1 MKRSARMICS
11 CWAQTVILTMN
22 FAVWSHLLV
31 SKPCSVATLPSWCFK
46 MCTIEWIWL
55 RNWETIVAYLSTY
68 TCKPCQAYTSL
79 YFYALLVSSIQKLK
93 RKRILLS
100 TLTKG
105 VAPLLTS
112 RKVCPSSVYS
122 PSAEK
127 WSHCA
132 SALNLYSCANAQ
144 KGLTFCLWKQM
155 HYFRSLR
162 KLLHGDSTKK
172 ITFRSSFLV

>member
-31 SKPCSVATLPSWCFK
+31 SKPCSVATLPSRCFK

-144 KGLTFCLWKQM
+144 KGLASVCENKCITLEVWESCCMGIPQKKSPLV
-155 HYFRSLR
+155 
-162 KLLHGDSTKK
+162 LH
-172 ITFRSSFLV
+172 F